1 MGRTTILGIIAAVGV
16 LLVAIVVGNVMMYEV
31 PPARKAVP
39 VERDTDY
46 SAPAPR
52 SQARPFAA
60 PLLPPPPRSRPA
72 QEEPPAAIA
81 DVPQPPPV
89 KPSDRPAAARQQPA
103 PQRPGGKQPP
113 QCPEARDALRRVG
126 IDPLAEVVWLGAIN
140 DPGLPAEERKDLIED
155 LNEDGFPDPHNI
167 TPADLPLIV
176 SRLALIEELGPAA
189 MDEINFEAFREAYKD
204 LVNMF
209 MRVAGQ

>member
-1 MGRTTILGIIAAVGV
+1 MGRTTIIGIIAAVGV
-16 LLVAIVVGNVMMYEV
+16 LLVVIVVGGMMYEV

-39 VERDTDY
+39 VERDADY
-46 SAPAPR
+46 SAPTPR
-52 SQARPFAA
+52 SRSRPVAA
-60 PLLPPPPRSRPA
+60 PLFPPPPQSQPA

-103 PQRPGGKQPP
+103 PQRPGGKRPP
-113 QCPEARDALRRVG
+113 QNPEARSALSRVG
-126 IDPLAEVVWLGAIN
+126 VDPLAEVVWLGAIN
-140 DPGLPAEERKDLIED
+140 DPDLPAEERKDLIED
-155 LNEDGFPDPHNI
+155 LNEDGFPDHNNI

-176 SRLALIEELGPAA
+176 SRLALIEELGPTA
-189 MDEINFEAFREAYKD
+189 MDDVNAEAFREAYKD